1 MKTAMSDQ
9 TSTGVRAIAPWALV
23 FLALIHVDCGKSPTK
38 PEDPDPI
45 PPQGATVAMVIEG
58 RGLFRTGTCTI
69 CHGLLGTGGAG
80 PNLTDNLFLHNSGKF
95 EEIIDIINTGVPV
108 EKFKSP
114 NSQPGLFM
122 LPRGAMSL
130 TDAQLRALAAY
141 VWTLSHP
148 NG

>member
-1 MKTAMSDQ
+1 MPDRI
-9 TSTGVRAIAPWALV
+9 STGSRMTALCAV
-23 FLALIHVDCGKSPTK
+23 LCGSIVLARCGGGSPTT
-38 PEDPDPI
+38 PEEPDPI
-45 PPQGATVAMVIEG
+45 PPPGATVAMVVEG

-69 CHGLLGTGGAG
+69 CHGFDGKGGAG
-80 PNLTDNLFLHNSGKF
+80 PNLTDNVFLHNTGKF
-95 EEIIDIINTGVPV
+95 DEIIDIINTGVPV

-114 NSQPGLFM
+114 SSNPGLFM

-130 TDAQLRALAAY
+130 TEAQLRALAAY